1 MKRINL
7 LLALSVFAFVACNNQ
22 PQGENA
28 EVSEAKDVAEV
39 AAEAVNY
46 TVNTESSATTWI
58 GSKPAGKHMG
68 TIGISE
74 GSISVEGENITGGSV
89 VIDMNTVTSTDL
101 ADNEEMLGKLVGH
114 LKSADFFDV
123 ENNPT
128 AQFVITSVE
137 AYDAT
142 DSVEVK
148 EEFDTEFKPAAANEF
163 VVENPT
169 HKITGNLTLRG
180 TTLSIAFPA
189 TVSMD
194 AGGLKAEA
202 KFNID
207 RTLWGVMY
215 GDEASAVDK
224 AKDKFVYNTVNVGF
238 SLEAIKDGNET
249 EM

>member
-1 MKRINL
+1 MKKINL
-7 LLALSVFAFVACNNQ
+7 LLAMSAFAFFACNQQ

-28 EVSEAKDVAEV
+28 EVSEAKDVKEA

-46 TVNTESSATTWI
+46 SIDIANSNTNWI
-58 GSKPAGKHMG
+58 GSKPVGKHSG
-68 TIGISE
+68 TIAISE
-74 GSISVEGENITGGSV
+74 GNLSVAAGEITGGKV
-89 VIDMNTVTSTDL
+89 TIDMNNIASIDL
-101 ADNEEMLGKLVGH
+101 ADDADSAGKLIGH

-128 AQFVITSVE
+128 AEFVITSVQ

-148 EEFDTEFKPAAANEF
+148 EEFESEFKPASADEF
-163 VVENPT
+163 IVENPT
-169 HKITGNLTLRG
+169 HKVTGNLTLRG

-189 TVSMD
+189 KITVTEGT
-194 AGGLKAEA
+194 ATAEA

-215 GDEASAVDK
+215 GDEASAADK
-224 AKDKFVYNTVNVGF
+224 AKDKFVYNTVNIGL
-238 SLEAIKDGNET
+238 SLSANQEASTT